1 MNQGPTDDNSGTD
14 QPRRSTFSPPEV
26 DREVPLNLG
35 DDQAAPTP
43 PAPTRAPITPPPV
56 PPVVSSGTPAIPP
69 PPARSSL
76 SDQEIFAKLGHGGN
90 TEALMNALQ
99 EQVELRKIENEEF
112 ESWAALIR
120 QSTDEDTA
128 ESAIAQARIEF
139 GGYETGQI
147 PIVEV
152 DEVASDEPV
161 VLVEPVE
168 DSADDLADFVLPRLG
183 HVPVEE
189 PPTPEEESA
198 EAPAEAVADEAA
210 PPGEFEQVLSDEDAV
225 SPPTNAWPLPSVE
238 QSEPQPLVE
247 PEPEP
252 VVEPVFSAVE
262 PEPVAEPEPVVPQ
275 PVSAQEPTPSAELP
289 GVALTAE
296 QMVFAPAKRLSFDH
310 VGEEISPD
318 NARSDKGL
326 QLFWTWWAVGAPIVG
341 VLLGAYLVD
350 TGLSLIQALI
360 ASILG
365 VAVASLPVVIG
376 TIVGIRTGLPTLVAS
391 RAAYGLAG
399 NIIPAI
405 VMTLVRI
412 LVAGVFIW
420 SSAWMAS
427 GILLESNYWNGDP
440 AIIEVITGAI
450 AVVATITLALI
461 GRGMIQWTLW
471 VSAGLATL
479 GLIFVVVVTAPV
491 LGSAAA
497 SGQGAP
503 SGALIAGVA
512 LVMSV
517 FMITWAHFGSDLARF
532 HRPYGTANGTSL
544 AALGALVPPIL
555 VLAWGAL
562 LAASDA
568 AFREALFTDFF
579 DAVLELAPEWYP
591 IPAVLLFA
599 LPLMGLAA
607 LALHSAGYA
616 VISLGAKM
624 PRYVGVAVAGAIAA
638 LIAFG
643 IVVFIPGFINYLPDL
658 ALVTGVMV
666 ASVVGGIAGEILT
679 RRVHLD
685 ARLLT
690 GEAGNYYRWRIAPV
704 IGFVVAADVG
714 LGLVETDIPGL
725 DWIGYHVGYLSM
737 AGIDVSGWQMGPLA
751 ALVVALA
758 FNLFAGI
765 KTGVELGPEKVAK

>member
-1 MNQGPTDDNSGTD
+1 MNLGPTDDDHGND

-26 DREVPLNLG
+26 DQEVPLNLG
-35 DDQAAPTP
+35 DDQADTAP
-43 PAPTRAPITPPPV
+43 PAPTRPPVTPPPV
-56 PPVVSSGTPAIPP
+56 APVVPSGTPSIPP

-76 SDQEIFAKLGHGGN
+76 SDQEIFATLGHGGN

-112 ESWAALIR
+112 ESWAELIR
-120 QSTDEDTA
+120 QSTDEDAA
-128 ESAIAQARIEF
+128 ESTIAQARIEF

-152 DEVASDEPV
+152 DEEVSEEPV
-161 VLVEPVE
+161 ALVEPE
-168 DSADDLADFVLPRLG
+168 AADDLADFVLPRLG
-183 HVPVEE
+183 QAPVEE
-189 PPTPEEESA
+189 DP
-198 EAPAEAVADEAA
+198 APAEVSVESVEEQPA
-210 PPGEFEQVLSDEDAV
+210 PLGEFEQVLSDEDAV

-238 QSEPQPLVE
+238 QSTPEPLVE

-252 VVEPVFSAVE
+252 VQEPVFSSPTPVE
-262 PEPVAEPEPVVPQ
+262 PEPAPEPELDVPQ
-275 PVSAQEPTPSAELP
+275 PVSAKEPAPSAEMP

-350 TGLSLIQALI
+350 TGLNLVQAVI

-365 VAVASLPVVIG
+365 VVVASLPVVVG

-420 SSAWMAS
+420 SSAWMVS

-491 LGSAAA
+491 MGSAALA
-497 SGQGAP
+497 GQGA
-503 SGALIAGVA
+503 STGALIAAVA

-517 FMITWAHFGSDLARF
+517 FMITWAHFGTDLARF
-532 HRPYGTANGTSL
+532 HRPYGTASGTSL
-544 AALGALVPPIL
+544 AALGAVVPPIL
-555 VLAWGAL
+555 VLAWGAM

-568 AFREALFTDFF
+568 AFREALFADFF
-579 DAVLELAPEWYP
+579 DTVLELAPEWYP
-591 IPAVLLFA
+591 IPAVLVLA
-599 LPLMGLAA
+599 LPLIGLAA

-616 VISLGAKM
+616 VISLGVKM
-624 PRYVGVAVAGAIAA
+624 SRYVGVAIAGAIAA
-638 LIAFG
+638 LIALG
-643 IVVFIPGFINYLPDL
+643 IVVFIPGFTHYLSDL
-658 ALVTGVMV
+658 ALITGVLV
-666 ASVVGGIAGEILT
+666 ASVVGGISGEVLT

-725 DWIGYHVGYLSM
+725 SWIGYHVGYLSM

-751 ALVVALA
+751 ALIVALA

-765 KTGVELGPEKVAK
+765 KTGVELGPEKAAK

>member
-1 MNQGPTDDNSGTD
+1 MNLGPTDDDHGND

-26 DREVPLNLG
+26 DQEVPLNLG
-35 DDQAAPTP
+35 DDQADTAP
-43 PAPTRAPITPPPV
+43 PAPTRPPVTPPPV
-56 PPVVSSGTPAIPP
+56 APVVPSGTPSIPP

-76 SDQEIFAKLGHGGN
+76 SDQEIFATLGHGGN

-112 ESWAALIR
+112 ESWAELIR
-120 QSTDEDTA
+120 QSTDEDAA
-128 ESAIAQARIEF
+128 ESTIAQARIEF

-152 DEVASDEPV
+152 DEEVSEEPV
-161 VLVEPVE
+161 ALVEPE
-168 DSADDLADFVLPRLG
+168 AADDLADFVLPRLG
-183 HVPVEE
+183 QAPVEE
-189 PPTPEEESA
+189 DP
-198 EAPAEAVADEAA
+198 APAEVSVESVEEQPA
-210 PPGEFEQVLSDEDAV
+210 PLGEFEQVLSDEDAV

-238 QSEPQPLVE
+238 QSTPEPLVE

-252 VVEPVFSAVE
+252 VQEPVFSSPTPVE
-262 PEPVAEPEPVVPQ
+262 PEPAPEPELDVPQ
-275 PVSAQEPTPSAELP
+275 PVSAKEPAPSAEMP

-350 TGLSLIQALI
+350 TGLNLVQAVI

-365 VAVASLPVVIG
+365 VVVASLPVVVG

-420 SSAWMAS
+420 SSAWMVS

-491 LGSAAA
+491 MGSAALA
-497 SGQGAP
+497 GQGA
-503 SGALIAGVA
+503 STGALIAAVA

-517 FMITWAHFGSDLARF
+517 FMITWAHFGTDLARF
-532 HRPYGTANGTSL
+532 HRPYGTASGTSL
-544 AALGALVPPIL
+544 AALGAVVPPIL
-555 VLAWGAL
+555 VLAWGAM

-568 AFREALFTDFF
+568 AFREALFTDYF
-579 DAVLELAPEWYP
+579 DSVLELAPEWYP
-591 IPAVLLFA
+591 IPAVLVLA
-599 LPLMGLAA
+599 LPLIGLAA

-616 VISLGAKM
+616 VISLGVKM
-624 PRYVGVAVAGAIAA
+624 SRYVGVAIAGAIAA
-638 LIAFG
+638 LIALG
-643 IVVFIPGFINYLPDL
+643 IVVFIPGFTHYLSDL
-658 ALVTGVMV
+658 ALITGVLV
-666 ASVVGGIAGEILT
+666 ASVVGGISGEVLT

-725 DWIGYHVGYLSM
+725 SWIGYHVGYLSM

-751 ALVVALA
+751 ALIVALA

-765 KTGVELGPEKVAK
+765 KTGVELGPEKAAK

>member
-1 MNQGPTDDNSGTD
+1 MNLGPTDDDHGND

-26 DREVPLNLG
+26 DQEVPLNLG
-35 DDQAAPTP
+35 DDQADTAP
-43 PAPTRAPITPPPV
+43 PAPTRPPVTPPPV
-56 PPVVSSGTPAIPP
+56 APVVPSGTPSIPP

-76 SDQEIFAKLGHGGN
+76 SDQEIFATLGHGGN

-112 ESWAALIR
+112 ESWAELIR
-120 QSTDEDTA
+120 QSTDEDAA
-128 ESAIAQARIEF
+128 ESTIAQARIEF

-152 DEVASDEPV
+152 DEEVSEEPV
-161 VLVEPVE
+161 ALVEPE
-168 DSADDLADFVLPRLG
+168 AADDLADFVLPRLG
-183 HVPVEE
+183 QAPVEE
-189 PPTPEEESA
+189 DP
-198 EAPAEAVADEAA
+198 APAEVSVESVEEQPA
-210 PPGEFEQVLSDEDAV
+210 PLGEFEQVLSDEDAV

-238 QSEPQPLVE
+238 QSTPEPLVE

-252 VVEPVFSAVE
+252 VQEPVFSSPTPVE
-262 PEPVAEPEPVVPQ
+262 PEPAPEPELDVPQ
-275 PVSAQEPTPSAELP
+275 PVSAKEPAPSAEMP

-350 TGLSLIQALI
+350 TGLNLVQAVI

-365 VAVASLPVVIG
+365 VVVASLPVVVG

-420 SSAWMAS
+420 SSAWMVS

-491 LGSAAA
+491 MGSAALA
-497 SGQGAP
+497 GQGA
-503 SGALIAGVA
+503 STGALIAAVA

-517 FMITWAHFGSDLARF
+517 FMITWAHFGTDLARF
-532 HRPYGTANGTSL
+532 HRPYGTASGTSL
-544 AALGALVPPIL
+544 AALGAVVPPIL
-555 VLAWGAL
+555 VLAWGAM

-568 AFREALFTDFF
+568 AFREALFADFF
-579 DAVLELAPEWYP
+579 DTVLELAPEWYP
-591 IPAVLLFA
+591 IPAVLVLA
-599 LPLMGLAA
+599 LPLIGLAA

-616 VISLGAKM
+616 VISLGVKM
-624 PRYVGVAVAGAIAA
+624 SRYVGVAIAGAIAA
-638 LIAFG
+638 LIALG
-643 IVVFIPGFINYLPDL
+643 IVVFIPGFTHYLSDL
-658 ALVTGVMV
+658 ALITGVLV
-666 ASVVGGIAGEILT
+666 ASVVGGISGEVLT

-714 LGLVETDIPGL
+714 LGLVETDIPSL
-725 DWIGYHVGYLSM
+725 SWIGYHVGYLSM

-751 ALVVALA
+751 ALIVALA

-765 KTGVELGPEKVAK
+765 KTGVELGPEKAAK

>member
-1 MNQGPTDDNSGTD
+1 MNLGPTDDDHGND

-26 DREVPLNLG
+26 DQEVPLNLG
-35 DDQAAPTP
+35 DDQADTAP
-43 PAPTRAPITPPPV
+43 PAPTRPPVTPPPV
-56 PPVVSSGTPAIPP
+56 APVVPSGTPSIPP

-76 SDQEIFAKLGHGGN
+76 SDQEIFATLGHGGN

-112 ESWAALIR
+112 ESWAELIR
-120 QSTDEDTA
+120 QSTDEDAA
-128 ESAIAQARIEF
+128 ESTIAQARIEF

-152 DEVASDEPV
+152 AEEVSEEPV
-161 VLVEPVE
+161 ALVEPE
-168 DSADDLADFVLPRLG
+168 AADDLADFVLPRLG
-183 HVPVEE
+183 QAPVEE
-189 PPTPEEESA
+189 DP
-198 EAPAEAVADEAA
+198 APAEVSVESVEEQPA
-210 PPGEFEQVLSDEDAV
+210 PLGEFEQVLSDEDAV

-238 QSEPQPLVE
+238 QSTPEPLVE

-252 VVEPVFSAVE
+252 VQEPVFSSPTPVE
-262 PEPVAEPEPVVPQ
+262 PEPAPEPELDVPQ
-275 PVSAQEPTPSAELP
+275 PVSAKEPAPSAEMP

-350 TGLSLIQALI
+350 TGLNLVQAVI

-365 VAVASLPVVIG
+365 VVVASLPVVVG

-420 SSAWMAS
+420 SSAWMVS

-491 LGSAAA
+491 MGSAALA
-497 SGQGAP
+497 GQGA
-503 SGALIAGVA
+503 STGALIAAVA

-517 FMITWAHFGSDLARF
+517 FMITWAHFGTDLARF
-532 HRPYGTANGTSL
+532 HRPYGTASGTSL
-544 AALGALVPPIL
+544 AALGAVVPPIL
-555 VLAWGAL
+555 VLAWGAM

-568 AFREALFTDFF
+568 AFREALFADFF
-579 DAVLELAPEWYP
+579 DTVLELAPEWYP
-591 IPAVLLFA
+591 IPAVLVLA
-599 LPLMGLAA
+599 LPLIGLAA

-616 VISLGAKM
+616 VISLGVKM
-624 PRYVGVAVAGAIAA
+624 SRYVGVAIAGAIAA
-638 LIAFG
+638 LIALG
-643 IVVFIPGFINYLPDL
+643 IVVFIPGFTHYLSDL
-658 ALVTGVMV
+658 ALITGVLV
-666 ASVVGGIAGEILT
+666 ASVVGGISGEVLT

-725 DWIGYHVGYLSM
+725 SWIGYHVGYLSM

-751 ALVVALA
+751 ALIVALA

-765 KTGVELGPEKVAK
+765 KTGVELGPEKAAK

>member
-1 MNQGPTDDNSGTD
+1 MNLGPTDDDHGND

-26 DREVPLNLG
+26 DQEVPLNLG
-35 DDQAAPTP
+35 DDQADTAP
-43 PAPTRAPITPPPV
+43 PAPTRPPVTPPPV
-56 PPVVSSGTPAIPP
+56 APVVPSGTPSIPP

-76 SDQEIFAKLGHGGN
+76 SDQEIFATLGHGGN

-112 ESWAALIR
+112 ESWAELIR
-120 QSTDEDTA
+120 QSTDEDAA
-128 ESAIAQARIEF
+128 ESTIAQARIEF

-152 DEVASDEPV
+152 AEEVSEEPV
-161 VLVEPVE
+161 ALVEPE
-168 DSADDLADFVLPRLG
+168 AADDLADFVLPRLG
-183 HVPVEE
+183 QAPVEE
-189 PPTPEEESA
+189 DP
-198 EAPAEAVADEAA
+198 APAEVSVESVEEQPA
-210 PPGEFEQVLSDEDAV
+210 PLGEFEQVLSDEDAV

-238 QSEPQPLVE
+238 QSTPEPLVE

-252 VVEPVFSAVE
+252 VQEPVFSSPTPVE
-262 PEPVAEPEPVVPQ
+262 PEPAPEPELDVPQ
-275 PVSAQEPTPSAELP
+275 PVSAKEPAPSAEMP

-350 TGLSLIQALI
+350 TGLNLVQAVI

-365 VAVASLPVVIG
+365 VVVASLPVVVG

-420 SSAWMAS
+420 SSAWMVS

-491 LGSAAA
+491 MGSAALA
-497 SGQGAP
+497 GQGA
-503 SGALIAGVA
+503 STGALIAAVA

-517 FMITWAHFGSDLARF
+517 FMITWAHFGTDLARF
-532 HRPYGTANGTSL
+532 HRPYGTASGTSL
-544 AALGALVPPIL
+544 AALGAVVPPIL
-555 VLAWGAL
+555 VLAWGAM

-579 DAVLELAPEWYP
+579 DSVLELAPEWYP
-591 IPAVLLFA
+591 IPAVLVLA
-599 LPLMGLAA
+599 LPLIGLAA

-616 VISLGAKM
+616 VISLGVKM
-624 PRYVGVAVAGAIAA
+624 SRYVGVAIAGAIAA
-638 LIAFG
+638 LIALG
-643 IVVFIPGFINYLPDL
+643 IVVFIPGFTHYLSDL
-658 ALVTGVMV
+658 ALITGVLV
-666 ASVVGGIAGEILT
+666 ASVVGGISGEVLT

-725 DWIGYHVGYLSM
+725 SWIGYHVGYLSM

-751 ALVVALA
+751 ALIVALA

-765 KTGVELGPEKVAK
+765 KTGVELGPEKAAK

>member
-1 MNQGPTDDNSGTD
+1 MNLGPTDDDHGND

-26 DREVPLNLG
+26 DQEVPLNLG
-35 DDQAAPTP
+35 DDQADTAP
-43 PAPTRAPITPPPV
+43 PAPTRPPVTPPPV
-56 PPVVSSGTPAIPP
+56 APVVPSGTPSIPP

-76 SDQEIFAKLGHGGN
+76 SDQEIFATLGHGGN

-112 ESWAALIR
+112 ESWAELIR
-120 QSTDEDTA
+120 QSTDEDAA
-128 ESAIAQARIEF
+128 ESTIAQARIEF

-152 DEVASDEPV
+152 DEEVSEEPV
-161 VLVEPVE
+161 ALVEPE
-168 DSADDLADFVLPRLG
+168 AADDLADFVLPRLG
-183 HVPVEE
+183 QAPVEE
-189 PPTPEEESA
+189 DP
-198 EAPAEAVADEAA
+198 APAEVSVESVEEQPA
-210 PPGEFEQVLSDEDAV
+210 PLGEFEQVLSDEDAV

-238 QSEPQPLVE
+238 QSTPEPLVE

-252 VVEPVFSAVE
+252 VQEPVFSSPTPVE
-262 PEPVAEPEPVVPQ
+262 PEPAPEPELDVPQ
-275 PVSAQEPTPSAELP
+275 PVSAKEPAPSAEMP

-350 TGLSLIQALI
+350 TGLNLVQAVI

-365 VAVASLPVVIG
+365 VVVASLPVVVG

-420 SSAWMAS
+420 SSAWMVS

-491 LGSAAA
+491 MGSAALA
-497 SGQGAP
+497 GQGA
-503 SGALIAGVA
+503 STGALIAAVA

-517 FMITWAHFGSDLARF
+517 FMITWAHFGTDLARF
-532 HRPYGTANGTSL
+532 HRPYGTASGTSL
-544 AALGALVPPIL
+544 AALGAVVPPIL
-555 VLAWGAL
+555 VLAWGAM

-568 AFREALFTDFF
+568 AFREALFADFF
-579 DAVLELAPEWYP
+579 DTVLELAPEWYP
-591 IPAVLLFA
+591 IPAVLVLA
-599 LPLMGLAA
+599 LPLIGLAA

-616 VISLGAKM
+616 VISLGVKM
-624 PRYVGVAVAGAIAA
+624 SRYVGVAIAGAIAA
-638 LIAFG
+638 LIALG
-643 IVVFIPGFINYLPDL
+643 IVVFIPGFTHYLSDL
-658 ALVTGVMV
+658 ALITGVLV
-666 ASVVGGIAGEILT
+666 ASVVGGISGEVLT

-725 DWIGYHVGYLSM
+725 SWIGYHVGYLSM

-751 ALVVALA
+751 ALIVALA
-758 FNLFAGI
+758 FNLFEGI
-765 KTGVELGPEKVAK
+765 KTGVELGPEKAAK

>member
-1 MNQGPTDDNSGTD
+1 MNLGPTDDDHGND

-26 DREVPLNLG
+26 DQEVPLNLG
-35 DDQAAPTP
+35 DDQADTAP
-43 PAPTRAPITPPPV
+43 PAPTRPPVTPPPV
-56 PPVVSSGTPAIPP
+56 APVVPSGTPSIPP

-76 SDQEIFAKLGHGGN
+76 SDQEIFATLGHGGN

-112 ESWAALIR
+112 ESWAELIR
-120 QSTDEDTA
+120 QSTDEDAA
-128 ESAIAQARIEF
+128 ESTIAQARIEF

-152 DEVASDEPV
+152 DEEVSEEPV
-161 VLVEPVE
+161 ALVEPE
-168 DSADDLADFVLPRLG
+168 AADDLADFVLPRLG
-183 HVPVEE
+183 QAPVEE
-189 PPTPEEESA
+189 DP
-198 EAPAEAVADEAA
+198 APAEVSVESVEEQPA
-210 PPGEFEQVLSDEDAV
+210 PLGEFEQVLSDEDAV

-238 QSEPQPLVE
+238 QSTPEPLVE
-247 PEPEP
+247 PEP
-252 VVEPVFSAVE
+252 VQEPVFSSPTPVE
-262 PEPVAEPEPVVPQ
+262 PEPAPEPELDVPQ
-275 PVSAQEPTPSAELP
+275 PVSAKEPAPSAEMP

-350 TGLSLIQALI
+350 TGLNLVQAVI

-365 VAVASLPVVIG
+365 VVVASLPVVVG

-420 SSAWMAS
+420 SSAWMVS

-491 LGSAAA
+491 MGSAALA
-497 SGQGAP
+497 GQGA
-503 SGALIAGVA
+503 STGALIAAVA

-517 FMITWAHFGSDLARF
+517 FMITWAHFGTDLARF
-532 HRPYGTANGTSL
+532 HRPYGTASGTSL
-544 AALGALVPPIL
+544 AALGAVVPPIL
-555 VLAWGAL
+555 VLAWGAM

-568 AFREALFTDFF
+568 AFREALFADFF
-579 DAVLELAPEWYP
+579 DTVLELAPEWYP
-591 IPAVLLFA
+591 IPAVLVLA
-599 LPLMGLAA
+599 LPLIGLAA

-616 VISLGAKM
+616 VISLGVKM
-624 PRYVGVAVAGAIAA
+624 SRYVGVAIAGAIAA
-638 LIAFG
+638 LIALG
-643 IVVFIPGFINYLPDL
+643 IVVFIPGFTHYLSDL
-658 ALVTGVMV
+658 ALITGVLV
-666 ASVVGGIAGEILT
+666 ASVVGGISGEVLT

-725 DWIGYHVGYLSM
+725 SWIGYHVGYLSM

-751 ALVVALA
+751 ALIVALA

-765 KTGVELGPEKVAK
+765 KTGVELGPEKAAK

>member
-1 MNQGPTDDNSGTD
+1 MNLGPTDDDHGND

-26 DREVPLNLG
+26 DQEVPLNLG
-35 DDQAAPTP
+35 DDQADTAP
-43 PAPTRAPITPPPV
+43 PAPTRPPVTPPPV
-56 PPVVSSGTPAIPP
+56 APVVPSGTPSIPP

-76 SDQEIFAKLGHGGN
+76 SDQEIFATLGHGGN

-112 ESWAALIR
+112 ESWAELIR
-120 QSTDEDTA
+120 QSTDEDAA
-128 ESAIAQARIEF
+128 ESTIAQARIEF

-152 DEVASDEPV
+152 DEEVSEEPV
-161 VLVEPVE
+161 ALVEPE
-168 DSADDLADFVLPRLG
+168 AADDLADFVLPRLG
-183 HVPVEE
+183 QAPVEE
-189 PPTPEEESA
+189 DP
-198 EAPAEAVADEAA
+198 APAEVSVESVEEQPA
-210 PPGEFEQVLSDEDAV
+210 PLGEFEQVLSDEDAV

-238 QSEPQPLVE
+238 QSTPEPLVE

-252 VVEPVFSAVE
+252 VQEPVFSSPTPVE
-262 PEPVAEPEPVVPQ
+262 PEPAPEPELDVPQ
-275 PVSAQEPTPSAELP
+275 PVSAKEPAPSAEMP

-350 TGLSLIQALI
+350 TGLNLVQAVI

-365 VAVASLPVVIG
+365 VVVASLPVAVG

-420 SSAWMAS
+420 SSAWMVS

-491 LGSAAA
+491 MGSAALA
-497 SGQGAP
+497 GQGA
-503 SGALIAGVA
+503 STGALIAAVA

-517 FMITWAHFGSDLARF
+517 FMITWAHFGTDLARF
-532 HRPYGTANGTSL
+532 HRPYGTASGTSL
-544 AALGALVPPIL
+544 AALGAVVPPIL
-555 VLAWGAL
+555 VLAWGAM

-568 AFREALFTDFF
+568 AFREALFADFF
-579 DAVLELAPEWYP
+579 DTVLELAPEWYP
-591 IPAVLLFA
+591 IPAVLVLA
-599 LPLMGLAA
+599 LPLIGLAA

-616 VISLGAKM
+616 VISLGVKM
-624 PRYVGVAVAGAIAA
+624 SRYVGVAIAGAIAA
-638 LIAFG
+638 LIALG
-643 IVVFIPGFINYLPDL
+643 IVVFIPGFTHYLSDL
-658 ALVTGVMV
+658 ALITGVLV
-666 ASVVGGIAGEILT
+666 ASVVGGISGEVLT

-725 DWIGYHVGYLSM
+725 SWIGYHVGYLSM

-751 ALVVALA
+751 ALIVALA

-765 KTGVELGPEKVAK
+765 KTGVELGPEKAAK

>member
-1 MNQGPTDDNSGTD
+1 MNLGPTDDDHGND

-26 DREVPLNLG
+26 DQEVPLNLG
-35 DDQAAPTP
+35 DDQADTAP
-43 PAPTRAPITPPPV
+43 PAPTRPPVTPPPV
-56 PPVVSSGTPAIPP
+56 APVVPSGTPSIPP

-76 SDQEIFAKLGHGGN
+76 SDQEIFATLGHGGN

-112 ESWAALIR
+112 ESWAELIR
-120 QSTDEDTA
+120 QSTDEDAA
-128 ESAIAQARIEF
+128 ESTIAQARIEF

-152 DEVASDEPV
+152 DEEVSEEPV
-161 VLVEPVE
+161 ALVEPE
-168 DSADDLADFVLPRLG
+168 AADDLADFVLPRLG
-183 HVPVEE
+183 QAPVEE
-189 PPTPEEESA
+189 DP
-198 EAPAEAVADEAA
+198 APAEVSVESVEEQPA
-210 PPGEFEQVLSDEDAV
+210 PLGEFEQVLSDEDAV

-238 QSEPQPLVE
+238 QSTPEPLVE

-252 VVEPVFSAVE
+252 VQEPVFSSPTPVE
-262 PEPVAEPEPVVPQ
+262 PEPAPEPELDVPQ
-275 PVSAQEPTPSAELP
+275 PVSAKEPAPSAEMP

-350 TGLSLIQALI
+350 TGLNLVQAVI

-365 VAVASLPVVIG
+365 VVVASLPVVVG

-420 SSAWMAS
+420 SSAWMVS

-491 LGSAAA
+491 MGSAALA
-497 SGQGAP
+497 GQGA
-503 SGALIAGVA
+503 STGALIAAVA

-517 FMITWAHFGSDLARF
+517 FMITWAHFGTDLARF
-532 HRPYGTANGTSL
+532 HRPYGTASGTSL
-544 AALGALVPPIL
+544 AALGAVVPPIL
-555 VLAWGAL
+555 VLAWGAM

-579 DAVLELAPEWYP
+579 DSVLELAPEWYP
-591 IPAVLLFA
+591 IPAVLVLA
-599 LPLMGLAA
+599 LPLIGLAA

-616 VISLGAKM
+616 VISLGVKM
-624 PRYVGVAVAGAIAA
+624 SRYVGVAIAGAIAA
-638 LIAFG
+638 LIALG
-643 IVVFIPGFINYLPDL
+643 IVVFIPGFTHYLSDL
-658 ALVTGVMV
+658 ALITGVLV
-666 ASVVGGIAGEILT
+666 ASVVGGISGEVLT

-725 DWIGYHVGYLSM
+725 SWIGYHVGYLSM

-751 ALVVALA
+751 ALIVALA

-765 KTGVELGPEKVAK
+765 KTGVELGPEKAAK

>member
-1 MNQGPTDDNSGTD
+1 MNLGPTDDDHGND
-14 QPRRSTFSPPEV
+14 QPRRSTFSQPEV
-26 DREVPLNLG
+26 DQEVPLNLG
-35 DDQAAPTP
+35 DDQADTAP
-43 PAPTRAPITPPPV
+43 PAPTRPPVTPPPV
-56 PPVVSSGTPAIPP
+56 APVVPSGTPSIPP

-76 SDQEIFAKLGHGGN
+76 SDQEIFATLGHGGN

-112 ESWAALIR
+112 ESWAELIR
-120 QSTDEDTA
+120 QSTDEDAA
-128 ESAIAQARIEF
+128 ESTIAQARIEF

-152 DEVASDEPV
+152 AEEVSEEPV
-161 VLVEPVE
+161 ALVEPE
-168 DSADDLADFVLPRLG
+168 AADDLADFVLPRLG
-183 HVPVEE
+183 QAPVEE
-189 PPTPEEESA
+189 DP
-198 EAPAEAVADEAA
+198 APAEVSVESVEEQPA
-210 PPGEFEQVLSDEDAV
+210 PLGEFEQVLSDEDAV

-238 QSEPQPLVE
+238 QSTPEPLVE

-252 VVEPVFSAVE
+252 VQEPVFSSPTPVE
-262 PEPVAEPEPVVPQ
+262 PEPAPEPELDVPQ
-275 PVSAQEPTPSAELP
+275 PVSAKEPAPSAEMP

-350 TGLSLIQALI
+350 TGLNLVQAVI

-365 VAVASLPVVIG
+365 VVVASLPVVVG

-420 SSAWMAS
+420 SSAWMVS

-491 LGSAAA
+491 MGSAALA
-497 SGQGAP
+497 GQGA
-503 SGALIAGVA
+503 STGALIAAVA

-517 FMITWAHFGSDLARF
+517 FMITWAHFGTDLARF
-532 HRPYGTANGTSL
+532 HRPYGTASGTSL
-544 AALGALVPPIL
+544 AALGAVVPPIL
-555 VLAWGAL
+555 VLAWGAM

-568 AFREALFTDFF
+568 AFREALFADFF
-579 DAVLELAPEWYP
+579 DTVLELAPEWYP
-591 IPAVLLFA
+591 IPAVLVLA
-599 LPLMGLAA
+599 LPLIGLAA

-616 VISLGAKM
+616 VISLGVKM
-624 PRYVGVAVAGAIAA
+624 SRYVGVAIAGAIAA
-638 LIAFG
+638 LIALG
-643 IVVFIPGFINYLPDL
+643 IVVFIPGFTHYLSDL
-658 ALVTGVMV
+658 ALITGVLV
-666 ASVVGGIAGEILT
+666 ASVVGGISGEVLT

-725 DWIGYHVGYLSM
+725 SWIGYHVGYLSM

-751 ALVVALA
+751 ALIVALA

-765 KTGVELGPEKVAK
+765 KTGVELGPEKAAK

>member
-1 MNQGPTDDNSGTD
+1 MNLGPTDDNGND

-26 DREVPLNLG
+26 DRDVPLNLG
-35 DDQAAPTP
+35 DDQADAAP
-43 PAPTRAPITPPPV
+43 PAPTRPPVTPPPV
-56 PPVVSSGTPAIPP
+56 APVAPSGTPSIPP
-69 PPARSSL
+69 PPARTSL

-90 TEALMNALQ
+90 TEALMSALQ

-112 ESWAALIR
+112 ESWAELIR

-128 ESAIAQARIEF
+128 ESTIARARVEF

-152 DEVASDEPV
+152 EEEVSEEPV
-161 VLVEPVE
+161 ALVEPE
-168 DSADDLADFVLPRLG
+168 GADDLADFVLPRFG
-183 HVPVEE
+183 QEPVQEDAAPAEE
-189 PPTPEEESA
+189 PPASVVDEL
-198 EAPAEAVADEAA
+198 APL
-210 PPGEFEQVLSDEDAV
+210 GEFEQVLSDEDAV
-225 SPPTNAWPLPSVE
+225 SPPTDAWPLPSVE
-238 QSEPQPLVE
+238 QSTPEPLVE

-252 VVEPVFSAVE
+252 VQEPVFSSPAPVE
-262 PEPVAEPEPVVPQ
+262 PEPAVEAEPVVPQ
-275 PVSAQEPTPSAELP
+275 PVSAKEPTPSAELP

-350 TGLSLIQALI
+350 TGLSLVQALI

-365 VAVASLPVVIG
+365 VAVASLPVVVG

-420 SSAWMAS
+420 SSAWMVS

-497 SGQGAP
+497 AGQGSSA
-503 SGALIAGVA
+503 GALIAGVA

-544 AALGALVPPIL
+544 AALGAVVPPIL
-555 VLAWGAL
+555 VLVWGAL
-562 LAASDA
+562 LASSDA
-568 AFREALFTDFF
+568 VFREALFTDFF
-579 DAVLELAPEWYP
+579 DTVLELAPEWYP
-591 IPAVLLFA
+591 IPAVMFFA
-599 LPLMGLAA
+599 LPLVGLAA

-624 PRYVGVAVAGAIAA
+624 PRYVGVAIAGAIAA
-638 LIAFG
+638 LIALG
-643 IVVFIPGFINYLPDL
+643 IVVFIPGFTSYLPDL

-666 ASVVGGIAGEILT
+666 ASVVGGIAGEVLT

-690 GEAGNYYRWRIAPV
+690 GEAGHYYRWRIAPV
-704 IGFVVAADVG
+704 VGFVIAADVG

-725 DWIGYHVGYLSM
+725 SWIGYHVGYLQM

-765 KTGVELGPEKVAK
+765 KTGVELGPEKVSK

>member
-1 MNQGPTDDNSGTD
+1 
-14 QPRRSTFSPPEV
+14 
-26 DREVPLNLG
+26 
-35 DDQAAPTP
+35 
-43 PAPTRAPITPPPV
+43 
-56 PPVVSSGTPAIPP
+56 
-69 PPARSSL
+69 
-76 SDQEIFAKLGHGGN
+76 
-90 TEALMNALQ
+90 
-99 EQVELRKIENEEF
+99 
-112 ESWAALIR
+112 
-120 QSTDEDTA
+120 
-128 ESAIAQARIEF
+128 
-139 GGYETGQI
+139 
-147 PIVEV
+147 
-152 DEVASDEPV
+152 
-161 VLVEPVE
+161 
-168 DSADDLADFVLPRLG
+168 
-183 HVPVEE
+183 
-189 PPTPEEESA
+189 
-198 EAPAEAVADEAA
+198 
-210 PPGEFEQVLSDEDAV
+210 V

-238 QSEPQPLVE
+238 QSTPEPLVE

-252 VVEPVFSAVE
+252 VQEPVFSSPTPVE
-262 PEPVAEPEPVVPQ
+262 PEPAPEPELDVPQ
-275 PVSAQEPTPSAELP
+275 PVSAKEPAPSAEMP

-350 TGLSLIQALI
+350 TGLNLVQAVI

-365 VAVASLPVVIG
+365 VVVASLPVVVG

-420 SSAWMAS
+420 SSAWMVS

-491 LGSAAA
+491 MGSAALA
-497 SGQGAP
+497 GQGA
-503 SGALIAGVA
+503 STGALIAAVA

-517 FMITWAHFGSDLARF
+517 FMITWAHFGTDLARF
-532 HRPYGTANGTSL
+532 HRPYGTASGTSL
-544 AALGALVPPIL
+544 AALGAVVPPIL
-555 VLAWGAL
+555 VLAWGAM

-568 AFREALFTDFF
+568 AFREALFADFF
-579 DAVLELAPEWYP
+579 DTVLELAPEWYP
-591 IPAVLLFA
+591 IPAVLVLA
-599 LPLMGLAA
+599 LPLIGLAA

-616 VISLGAKM
+616 VISLGVKM
-624 PRYVGVAVAGAIAA
+624 SRYVGVAIAGAIAA
-638 LIAFG
+638 LIALG
-643 IVVFIPGFINYLPDL
+643 IVVFIPGFTHYLSDL
-658 ALVTGVMV
+658 ALITGVLV
-666 ASVVGGIAGEILT
+666 ASVVGGISGEVLT

-725 DWIGYHVGYLSM
+725 SWIGYHVGYLSM

-751 ALVVALA
+751 ALIVALA

-765 KTGVELGPEKVAK
+765 KTGVELGPEKAAK

>member
-1 MNQGPTDDNSGTD
+1 M
-14 QPRRSTFSPPEV
+14 
-26 DREVPLNLG
+26 
-35 DDQAAPTP
+35 
-43 PAPTRAPITPPPV
+43 
-56 PPVVSSGTPAIPP
+56 
-69 PPARSSL
+69 
-76 SDQEIFAKLGHGGN
+76 
-90 TEALMNALQ
+90 
-99 EQVELRKIENEEF
+99 
-112 ESWAALIR
+112 
-120 QSTDEDTA
+120 
-128 ESAIAQARIEF
+128 
-139 GGYETGQI
+139 
-147 PIVEV
+147 
-152 DEVASDEPV
+152 
-161 VLVEPVE
+161 
-168 DSADDLADFVLPRLG
+168 
-183 HVPVEE
+183 
-189 PPTPEEESA
+189 
-198 EAPAEAVADEAA
+198 
-210 PPGEFEQVLSDEDAV
+210 
-225 SPPTNAWPLPSVE
+225 
-238 QSEPQPLVE
+238 
-247 PEPEP
+247 
-252 VVEPVFSAVE
+252 
-262 PEPVAEPEPVVPQ
+262 PQ
-275 PVSAQEPTPSAELP
+275 PVSAKEPTPSAEMP

-318 NARSDKGL
+318 NARTDRGL

-350 TGLSLIQALI
+350 TGLSLAQAAL
-360 ASILG
+360 ASVLG
-365 VAVASLPVVIG
+365 VALASLPVVIG

-399 NIIPAI
+399 NILPAV

-420 SSAWMAS
+420 SSAWMVS

-479 GLIFVVVVTAPV
+479 GLIGVVAVTAPV
-491 LGSAAA
+491 LTAQTASPQGGSV
-497 SGQGAP
+497 G
-503 SGALIAGVA
+503 IFVAGLA

-544 AALGALVPPIL
+544 AALGAVIPPIL
-555 VLAWGAL
+555 VLVWGAM
-562 LAASDA
+562 LATSDS
-568 AFREALFTDFF
+568 AFRDALFTDFF
-579 DAVLELAPEWYP
+579 DTVLELAPEWYP
-591 IPAVLLFA
+591 IPAVLFLA
-599 LPLMGLAA
+599 LPLIGLAA

-624 PRYVGVAVAGAIAA
+624 PRYVGVAIAGAVSA
-638 LIAFG
+638 LISLG
-643 IVVFIPGFINYLPDL
+643 IVVFIPSFTSYLTDL
-658 ALVTGVMV
+658 ALITGVMV
-666 ASVVGGIAGEILT
+666 ASVVGGIAGEVLT

-704 IGFVVAADVG
+704 IGFVVAADTG

-725 DWIGYHVGYLSM
+725 SWIGYHVGYLSL

-751 ALVVALA
+751 ALIVALA

-765 KTGVELGPEKVAK
+765 NTGVELGPKKVSK

>member
-1 MNQGPTDDNSGTD
+1 MNLGPTDDDYGND

-26 DREVPLNLG
+26 DQDVPLNLG
-35 DDQAAPTP
+35 DDQAEATP
-43 PAPTRAPITPPPV
+43 PAPTRAPVTPPPV
-56 PPVVSSGTPAIPP
+56 APVVSSGTPAIPP
-69 PPARSSL
+69 PPARTSL

-90 TEALMNALQ
+90 TEALMSALQ

-112 ESWAALIR
+112 ESWAELIR
-120 QSTDEDTA
+120 QTTDEDTA

-147 PIVEV
+147 PIVQV
-152 DEVASDEPV
+152 DEDAAEEPV
-161 VLVEPVE
+161 ALVEPEVGA
-168 DSADDLADFVLPRLG
+168 ADDLADFVLPRFG
-183 HVPVEE
+183 QEPVQEVATPAEQQAEDAAEE
-189 PPTPEEESA
+189 P
-198 EAPAEAVADEAA
+198 APL
-210 PPGEFEQVLSDEDAV
+210 GEFEQVLSDEDAV
-225 SPPTNAWPLPSVE
+225 SPPTEAWPLPSVE
-238 QSEPQPLVE
+238 QSTPAPLVE
-247 PEPEP
+247 PEPES
-252 VVEPVFSAVE
+252 VQEPVFSAPAPVE
-262 PEPVAEPEPVVPQ
+262 PEVAPEPEPVVPQ
-275 PVSAQEPTPSAELP
+275 PVSAKEPTPSAEMP

-350 TGLSLIQALI
+350 TGLSLAQSVI

-420 SSAWMAS
+420 SSAWMVS

-491 LGSAAA
+491 LGSASAA
-497 SGQGAP
+497 SQGTSA
-503 SGALIAGVA
+503 GVVVAGVA

-544 AALGALVPPIL
+544 AALGAVVPPIL
-555 VLAWGAL
+555 VLVWGAM
-562 LAASDA
+562 LAASDSV
-568 AFREALFTDFF
+568 FREALFTDFF
-579 DAVLELAPEWYP
+579 DTVLELAPEWYP
-591 IPAVLLFA
+591 IPAVLFLA
-599 LPLMGLAA
+599 LPLVGLAA

-638 LIAFG
+638 LIALG
-643 IVVFIPGFINYLPDL
+643 IVVFIPGFTSYLPDL
-658 ALVTGVMV
+658 ALITGVMV
-666 ASVVGGIAGEILT
+666 ASVVGGIAGEVLT

-690 GEAGNYYRWRIAPV
+690 GEAGHYYRWRIAPV

-714 LGLVETDIPGL
+714 LGLVETDIPGFG
-725 DWIGYHVGYLSM
+725 WIGYHVGYLQM

-765 KTGVELGPEKVAK
+765 KTGVELGPEKAAK

>member
-1 MNQGPTDDNSGTD
+1 MNLGPTDDDHGND

-26 DREVPLNLG
+26 DQEVPLNLG
-35 DDQAAPTP
+35 DDQADTAP
-43 PAPTRAPITPPPV
+43 PAPTRPPVTPPPV
-56 PPVVSSGTPAIPP
+56 APVVPSGTPSIPP

-76 SDQEIFAKLGHGGN
+76 SDQEIFATLGHGGN

-112 ESWAALIR
+112 ESWAELIR
-120 QSTDEDTA
+120 QSTDEDAA
-128 ESAIAQARIEF
+128 ESTIAQARIEF

-152 DEVASDEPV
+152 DEEVSEEPV
-161 VLVEPVE
+161 ALVEPE
-168 DSADDLADFVLPRLG
+168 AADDLADFVLPRLG
-183 HVPVEE
+183 QAPVEE
-189 PPTPEEESA
+189 DP
-198 EAPAEAVADEAA
+198 APAEVSVESVEEQPA
-210 PPGEFEQVLSDEDAV
+210 PLGEFEQVLSDEDAV

-238 QSEPQPLVE
+238 QSTPEPLVE

-252 VVEPVFSAVE
+252 VQEPVFSSPTPVE
-262 PEPVAEPEPVVPQ
+262 PEPAPEPELDVPQ
-275 PVSAQEPTPSAELP
+275 PVSAKEPAPSAEMP

-350 TGLSLIQALI
+350 TGLNLVQAVI

-365 VAVASLPVVIG
+365 VVVASLPVAVG
-376 TIVGIRTGLPTLVAS
+376 TLVGIRTGLPTLVAS

-420 SSAWMAS
+420 SSAWMVS

-491 LGSAAA
+491 MGSAALA
-497 SGQGAP
+497 GQGA
-503 SGALIAGVA
+503 STGALIAAVA

-517 FMITWAHFGSDLARF
+517 FMITWAHFGTDLARF
-532 HRPYGTANGTSL
+532 HRPYGTASGTSL
-544 AALGALVPPIL
+544 AALGAVVPPIL
-555 VLAWGAL
+555 VLAWGAM

-568 AFREALFTDFF
+568 AFREALFADFF
-579 DAVLELAPEWYP
+579 DTVLELAPEWYP
-591 IPAVLLFA
+591 IPAVLVLA
-599 LPLMGLAA
+599 LPLIGLAA

-616 VISLGAKM
+616 VISLGVKM
-624 PRYVGVAVAGAIAA
+624 SRYVGVAIAGAIAA
-638 LIAFG
+638 LIALG
-643 IVVFIPGFINYLPDL
+643 IVVFIPGFTHYLSDL
-658 ALVTGVMV
+658 ALITGVLV
-666 ASVVGGIAGEILT
+666 ASVVGGISGEVLT

-725 DWIGYHVGYLSM
+725 SWIGYHVGYLSM
-737 AGIDVSGWQMGPLA
+737 AGIDVSGWQKGPLA
-751 ALVVALA
+751 ALIVALA

-765 KTGVELGPEKVAK
+765 KTGVELGPEKAAK

>member
-1 MNQGPTDDNSGTD
+1 MNLGPTDDDHGND

-26 DREVPLNLG
+26 DQEVPLNLG
-35 DDQAAPTP
+35 DDQADTAP
-43 PAPTRAPITPPPV
+43 PAPTRPPVTPPPV
-56 PPVVSSGTPAIPP
+56 APVVPSGTPSIPP

-76 SDQEIFAKLGHGGN
+76 SDQEIFATLGHGGN

-112 ESWAALIR
+112 ESWAELIR
-120 QSTDEDTA
+120 QSTDEDAA
-128 ESAIAQARIEF
+128 ESTIAQARIEF

-152 DEVASDEPV
+152 DEEVSEEPV
-161 VLVEPVE
+161 ALVEPE
-168 DSADDLADFVLPRLG
+168 AADDLADFVLPRLG
-183 HVPVEE
+183 QAPVEE
-189 PPTPEEESA
+189 DP
-198 EAPAEAVADEAA
+198 APAEVSVESVEEQPA
-210 PPGEFEQVLSDEDAV
+210 PLGEFEQVLSDEDAV

-238 QSEPQPLVE
+238 QSTPEPLVE

-252 VVEPVFSAVE
+252 VQEPVFSSPTPVE
-262 PEPVAEPEPVVPQ
+262 PEPAPEPELDVPQ
-275 PVSAQEPTPSAELP
+275 PVSAKEPAPSAEMP

-350 TGLSLIQALI
+350 TGLNLVQAVI

-365 VAVASLPVVIG
+365 VVVASLPVVVG

-420 SSAWMAS
+420 SSAWMVS

-491 LGSAAA
+491 MGSAALA
-497 SGQGAP
+497 GQGA
-503 SGALIAGVA
+503 STGALIAAVA

-517 FMITWAHFGSDLARF
+517 FMITWAHFGTDLARF
-532 HRPYGTANGTSL
+532 HRPYGTASGTSL
-544 AALGALVPPIL
+544 AALGAVVPPIL
-555 VLAWGAL
+555 VLAWGAM

-579 DAVLELAPEWYP
+579 DSVLELAPEWYP
-591 IPAVLLFA
+591 IPAVLVLA
-599 LPLMGLAA
+599 LPLIGLAA

-616 VISLGAKM
+616 VISLGVKM
-624 PRYVGVAVAGAIAA
+624 SRYVGVAIAGAIAA
-638 LIAFG
+638 LIALG
-643 IVVFIPGFINYLPDL
+643 IVVFIPGFTSYLPDL
-658 ALVTGVMV
+658 ALITGVLV
-666 ASVVGGIAGEILT
+666 ASVVGGISGEVLT

-725 DWIGYHVGYLSM
+725 SWIGYHVGYLSM

-751 ALVVALA
+751 ALIVALA

-765 KTGVELGPEKVAK
+765 KTGVELGPEKAAK